1 MDDQVGDGVRQ
12 GLKIAG
18 KSYTKPSPIIMCI
31 CNLSSHSATRSFR
44 FSTRIEV
51 FSVQIACQALSIVQ
65 WISQPI
71 DRPTTHANKK
81 LYLIYQIHLTW
92 LKLIASSGNGDDATT
107 TIAIFTTTFTEILF
121 YRPAHIKYYVLWRM
135 KNFD

>member
-1 MDDQVGDGVRQ
+1 MDDQVGDGG
-12 GLKIAG
+12 GLKIVE
-18 KSYTKPSPIIMCI
+18 KSYTKPFTIIMCI

-51 FSVQIACQALSIVQ
+51 FSVQIASQALSIVQ

-92 LKLIASSGNGDDATT
+92 LKLIASIGNGDDATT